1 LNSVDEPGT
10 IASGAVTVANAAS
23 FTQDLGVYNATT
35 GLYMTRVTSAPT
47 GNQYAVASGVYSF
60 GTALNGDAVRISYVY
75 GSSGTGT
82 KLAFTNQ
89 PMGSNIIFSLTLVN
103 QYAGVSG
110 RKSLFMTFPAVQAG
124 KLSMPL
130 KLDDFTLTSL
140 DMSAQDDGSGNV
152 FSYSMTG

>member
-1 LNSVDEPGT
+1 
-10 IASGAVTVANAAS
+10 VANAGT
-23 FTQDLGVYNATT
+23 FTQDLGVYNVTT
-35 GLYMTRVTSAPT
+35 GLYMGRVASSPS
-47 GNQYAVASGVYSF
+47 GNQYALAAGVYSF
-60 GTALNGDAVRISYVY
+60 NTALNGNAVRISYVY

-89 PMGSNIIFSLTLVN
+89 PMGSNVIFGMTLVN
-103 QYAGVSG
+103 QYAGVGG

-124 KLSMPL
+124 KLAMPL

-140 DMSAQDDGSGNV
+140 DMSAQDDGTGNV